1 MEVSRKDLEE
11 RYAEL
16 NDDALLSRYSSGTLT
31 ELAAAVA
38 REELERRGIPL
49 PQPPAPE
56 APEPEPPAPPDIA
69 SAGSLVTISAKLNW
83 FEANILCSLLHSEGI
98 PAQLADTHLAT
109 AHHFLSF
116 ATGGIRIFVPERSV
130 ARVRE
135 IAAAFQRGEYSLD
148 DDATDEPA
156 KP

>member
-1 MEVSRKDLEE
+1 MDVSRKDLEE

-16 NDDALLSRYSSGTLT
+16 NDDALLKRYSSGTLT
-31 ELAAAVA
+31 ELAAGAA

-49 PQPPAPE
+49 PQPT
-56 APEPEPPAPPDIA
+56 APEPPPPAAPDIA
-69 SAGSLVTISAKLNW
+69 TAGPLVAISAKLTW

-116 ATGGIRIFVPERSV
+116 ATGGVRILIPERSV
-130 ARVRE
+130 ARVSE
-135 IAAAFQRGEYSLD
+135 IVAAFERGEYSLD
-148 DDATDEPA
+148 DDDTEP
-156 KP
+156 PPP

>member
-16 NDDALLSRYSSGTLT
+16 NDEALLARYSSGTLT

-38 REELERRGIPL
+38 RAELLRRGIPL
-49 PQPPAPE
+49 PRPTAAE
-56 APEPEPPAPPDIA
+56 A
-69 SAGSLVTISAKLNW
+69 SAAPDLATAGPLVAVATKLQW

-109 AHHFLSF
+109 THHFLSF
-116 ATGGIRIFVPERSV
+116 ATGGIRVLVPQRSV
-130 ARVRE
+130 TRVRE
-135 IAAAFQRGEYSLD
+135 IIAALQRGDYALD
-148 DDATDEPA
+148 DDATEEPA